1 MLIVAKIL
9 GLTDTLAQNINVT
22 ADIERR
28 TVSITMY
35 NTTLFKEENFEKFI
49 IQIITENTNGLIPG
63 SRLYKNWGL
72 VTGLMRL
79 QRQIF
84 SIIIDLIVY
93 LQKGSHCQGTGLN
106 NNVFKADETVQERS
120 QTLVWIPTLS
130 GFSVINDDTFINRN
144 WLTLGFLKLSHYTN
158 FL

>member
-63 SRLYKNWGL
+63 SRL
-72 VTGLMRL
+72 
-79 QRQIF
+79 
-84 SIIIDLIVY
+84 
-93 LQKGSHCQGTGLN
+93 
-106 NNVFKADETVQERS
+106 
-120 QTLVWIPTLS
+120 
-130 GFSVINDDTFINRN
+130 
-144 WLTLGFLKLSHYTN
+144 
-158 FL
+158 

>member
-63 SRLYKNWGL
+63 SRLYKN
-72 VTGLMRL
+72 
-79 QRQIF
+79 
-84 SIIIDLIVY
+84 
-93 LQKGSHCQGTGLN
+93 
-106 NNVFKADETVQERS
+106 
-120 QTLVWIPTLS
+120 
-130 GFSVINDDTFINRN
+130 
-144 WLTLGFLKLSHYTN
+144 
-158 FL
+158 